1 MCEEAKF
8 CIIFLLHDV
17 PTGRVSNFSCSNN
30 KIPYIGRRSTF
41 LLSLIRS
48 ILFFVCLYLFF
59 GGGLFNFLCWS
70 SQYLFYIFYCYCNDT
85 SFFWWVG
92 ICLNDAASCSQKG
105 DRENVRS
112 QTFSRAHFCPRKR
125 WREREAHSQASQRKM
140 VLLRTHL
147 LWRWIMKFTFL
158 DSEKMFAQVFF
169 PPRSCTRES
178 FRFALIKGF

>member
-1 MCEEAKF
+1 MFPPGECRISRAVIIKYRILAGDPHF
-8 CIIFLLHDV
+8 CSLSFVLYFFL
-17 PTGRVSNFSCSNN
+17 
-30 KIPYIGRRSTF
+30 
-41 LLSLIRS
+41 
-48 ILFFVCLYLFF
+48 FVCTC
-59 GGGLFNFLCWS
+59 FLGEGCS
-70 SQYLFYIFYCYCNDT
+70 IFYADHHNIYSIFFIVIVT
-85 SFFWWVG
+85 ILLFFWWVG
-92 ICLNDAASCSQKG
+92 NCLNDAASCSQKG